1 MDQYLSDKRVEA
13 AVNRAVKRLTE
24 NLADLE
30 RELRAFAQTSMPW
43 TRSRKGRRSK
53 RSWRSEGAGEV

>member
-13 AVNRAVKRLTE
+13 AVNRAVKRLSE

-30 RELRAFAQTSMPW
+30 RELRGFAQTSMPLEQE
-43 TRSRKGRRSK
+43 KEAIQK
-53 RSWRSEGAGEV
+53 KLEK